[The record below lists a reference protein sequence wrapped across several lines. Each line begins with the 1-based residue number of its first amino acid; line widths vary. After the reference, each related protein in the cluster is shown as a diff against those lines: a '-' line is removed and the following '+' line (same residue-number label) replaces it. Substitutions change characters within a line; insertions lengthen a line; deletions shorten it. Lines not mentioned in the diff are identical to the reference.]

1 VTTFAENTVN
11 YGDGQTNVL
20 QLPSSTMANGF
31 TPETASA
38 RGQPLVAQWLNY
50 LFRTLF
56 RLANRDI
63 VTDANGVG
71 LFPVPDASIRLEAID
86 KDDPNKYII
95 AIGWKPASGT
105 HTLKVID
112 SATLTLGTATSSG
125 DQPVVGGAN
134 VQIVGYSRQNG
145 DI

>member
-11 YGDGQTNVL
+11 YGDGQTNVV
-20 QLPSSTMANGF
+20 QLPYSTLANGF
-31 TPETASA
+31 VPETSSA
-38 RGQPLVAQWLNY
+38 RGQPLPAQWLNY

-56 RLANRDI
+56 RLCNRDI

-71 LFPVPDASIRLEAID
+71 LFPVADASIRLEAID

-95 AIGWKPASGT
+95 AIGWKPLSGT